1 MAEVK
6 SGERRVR
13 RMANGESTQRSQ
25 LDADAVTQVLREQGA
40 ANLLGEEDLTLVLD
54 GMELRRAGAREQE
67 YLMRVKALDGSLVN
81 GYRSFN
87 VLGLGRE
94 NARGLLYHRLFSSM
108 APDFESENLEIR
120 AAIQETEQALVSFAG
135 WKTWVMDMGF
145 DNDDVWWEVWDHAH
159 SRLVCRVYH
168 LERIVLWQAA
178 SGQWEERYLDATFK
192 HLQPLAEV
200 ETRLEVR
207 LQGQKRAKRQ
217 KVTVQLSA
225 VPIRIY
231 HPEDKTHTK
240 DTWLLRA
247 KVVGAV
253 GDPWYLL
260 TDWPV
265 QDAESARRIFI
276 FYRRRWAV
284 EDTFKFIKTAFG
296 VEEVQMMDFEAV
308 RNLVANGW
316 VAAGF
321 LFQLGLTLEQPEVRL
336 LARLGG
342 WEERPNRPPGKQV
355 ITRGLRRLI
364 DQAATEAIL
373 LNHIEEHGDLPPFVK
388 RLLAAYGY
396 KLER

>member
-1 MAEVK
+1 
-6 SGERRVR
+6 
-13 RMANGESTQRSQ
+13 MANGESTKRSQ
-25 LDADAVTQVLREQGA
+25 LDADQVTRVLREQGA
-40 ANLLGEEDLTLVLD
+40 ANLLGEEELTLILD

-87 VLGLGRE
+87 VLGMGRE

-108 APDFESENLEIR
+108 APDFESENFEIR
-120 AAIQETEQALVSFAG
+120 AAIQETEQALVSFEG
-135 WKTWVMDMGF
+135 WKTWVMDKGF
-145 DNDDVWWEVWDHAH
+145 DNDDVWWQVWEQPH

-168 LERIVLWQAA
+168 LERIVLWQSA

-192 HLQPLAEV
+192 HLQPLANV
-200 ETRLEVR
+200 ETKLEVR

-231 HPEDKTHTK
+231 HPEDKTRSQ
-240 DTWLLRA
+240 DTWLVQA

-265 QDAESARRIFI
+265 NDAESATRIFI

-296 VEEVQMMDFEAV
+296 VEEVQMMDFKAV
-308 RNLVANGW
+308 RNLVAYGW

-321 LFQLGLTLEQPEVRL
+321 LFHLGLTLEQPEVRL

-342 WEERPNRPPGKQV
+342 WEERENRPPGKLV

-373 LNHIEEHGDLPPFVK
+373 LLHVEEHGDLPPFVK
-388 RLLAAYGY
+388 RFLAAYGY
-396 KLER
+396 KLVR

>member
-1 MAEVK
+1 M
-6 SGERRVR
+6 
-13 RMANGESTQRSQ
+13 
-25 LDADAVTQVLREQGA
+25 
-40 ANLLGEEDLTLVLD
+40 
-54 GMELRRAGAREQE
+54 
-67 YLMRVKALDGSLVN
+67 
-81 GYRSFN
+81 
-87 VLGLGRE
+87 
-94 NARGLLYHRLFSSM
+94 
-108 APDFESENLEIR
+108 
-120 AAIQETEQALVSFAG
+120 
-135 WKTWVMDMGF
+135 
-145 DNDDVWWEVWDHAH
+145 
-159 SRLVCRVYH
+159 
-168 LERIVLWQAA
+168 LWQAT

-200 ETRLEVR
+200 ESRLEVR

-217 KVTVQLSA
+217 IVTVQLSA

-308 RNLVANGW
+308 RNLVAYGW

-373 LNHIEEHGDLPPFVK
+373 LNHIEEYGDLPPFVK

-396 KLER
+396 KLQR

>member
-1 MAEVK
+1 
-6 SGERRVR
+6 
-13 RMANGESTQRSQ
+13 MANGESTQRSQ
-25 LDADAVTQVLREQGA
+25 LDADQVRRVLREQGA
-40 ANLLGEEDLTLVLD
+40 ANLLGEEELTLVLD

-67 YLMRVKALDGSLVN
+67 YWMRVKALDGSLVN

-94 NARGLLYHRLFSSM
+94 NAGGLLYHRLFSSM

-120 AAIQETEQALVSFAG
+120 AAIQETEQALVSFTG

-145 DNDDVWWEVWDHAH
+145 DNDDVWWEVWDHAY

-168 LERIVLWQAA
+168 LERIVLWQTA

-217 KVTVQLSA
+217 KVTVQLCA

-231 HPEDKTHTK
+231 HPEDKTRSK

-253 GDPWYLL
+253 GDPWYC
-260 TDWPV
+260 
-265 QDAESARRIFI
+265 
-276 FYRRRWAV
+276 
-284 EDTFKFIKTAFG
+284 
-296 VEEVQMMDFEAV
+296 
-308 RNLVANGW
+308 
-316 VAAGF
+316 
-321 LFQLGLTLEQPEVRL
+321 
-336 LARLGG
+336 
-342 WEERPNRPPGKQV
+342 
-355 ITRGLRRLI
+355 
-364 DQAATEAIL
+364 
-373 LNHIEEHGDLPPFVK
+373 
-388 RLLAAYGY
+388 
-396 KLER
+396 

>member
-6 SGERRVR
+6 TGERRVR
-13 RMANGESTQRSQ
+13 RMANGESTKRSQ
-25 LDADAVTQVLREQGA
+25 LDADQVTRVLREQGA
-40 ANLLGEEDLTLVLD
+40 ANLLGEEELTLILD

-81 GYRSFN
+81 GYRSIN
-87 VLGLGRE
+87 VLGMGRE

-108 APDFESENLEIR
+108 APDFESENFEIR
-120 AAIQETEQALVSFAG
+120 AAIQETEQALVSFEG
-135 WKTWVMDMGF
+135 WKTWVMDKGF
-145 DNDDVWWEVWDHAH
+145 DNDDVWWQVWEQPH

-168 LERIVLWQAA
+168 LERIVLWQSA

-192 HLQPLAEV
+192 HLQPLANV
-200 ETRLEVR
+200 ETKLEVR

-225 VPIRIY
+225 VPVRIY
-231 HPEDKTHTK
+231 HPEDKTRSQ
-240 DTWLLRA
+240 DTWLVRA

-265 QDAESARRIFI
+265 NDAESARRIFI

-308 RNLVANGW
+308 RNLVAYGW

-321 LFQLGLTLEQPEVRL
+321 LFHLGLTLEQPEVRL

-342 WEERPNRPPGKQV
+342 WEERENRPPGKLV

-373 LNHIEEHGDLPPFVK
+373 LMHVEEHGDLPPFVK
-388 RLLAAYGY
+388 RFLAAYGY
-396 KLER
+396 KLLR